1 MRYAIVNTSKAEE
14 HGLKKAYHVLSN
26 DKKSMIVNEN
36 ELRVL
41 GDADKEAKR
50 LGGKLMS
57 RKELNNI
64 INSEIWHKNK

>member
-14 HGLKKAYHVLSN
+14 HGFKKAYHVLSN